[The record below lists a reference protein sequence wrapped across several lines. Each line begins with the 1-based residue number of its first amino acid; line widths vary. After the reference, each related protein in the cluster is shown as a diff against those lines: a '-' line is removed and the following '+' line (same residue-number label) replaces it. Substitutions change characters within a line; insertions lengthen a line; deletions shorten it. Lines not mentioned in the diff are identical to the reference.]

1 MAEPQLSTLAGTDL
15 LYTRSNHG
23 DYLAAAQLLVNLTTS
38 QLALATTPTAVAGKP
53 VNAQTG
59 AAYTLAL
66 TDAGK
71 LVTCS
76 HATAFTLT
84 VPAFATIA
92 FPVGTVIE
100 VAQIGAGLVTVAA
113 ADGVTLG
120 EVAATLNALGQ
131 YAVITLRKI
140 AADTWLVNGDL
151 AAS

>member
-1 MAEPQLSTLAGTDL
+1 M
-15 LYTRSNHG
+15 
-23 DYLAAAQLLVNLTTS
+23 
-38 QLALATTPTAVAGKP
+38 
-53 VNAQTG
+53 
-59 AAYTLAL
+59 
-66 TDAGK
+66 
-71 LVTCS
+71 TCS